1 MVFFALLLCKRQQ
14 LRSPLPRVQ
23 STAPCGAVF
32 VTDKKS
38 KHRRAVAPSGWSKA
52 HVVASAGVRTT
63 RSLACSFQ
71 RSFDP
76 FCPAPKNR
84 HITLQPSND
93 RITIQFSFP
102 PPYHITPRS
111 PRPPLPRVK
120 RTVPS
125 DPFSALIFCTALKNR
140 HIILQTSNCR
150 IVARRFKTPS

>member
-1 MVFFALLLCKRQQ
+1 MIFYPVLSDTQKSNDVLQISSNRIIIQCPFPPLNHDTP
-14 LRSPLPRVQ
+14 RSPARSYPVY
-23 STAPCGAVF
+23 
-32 VTDKKS
+32 
-38 KHRRAVAPSGWSKA
+38 KA
-52 HVVASAGVRTT
+52 QHHAAQ
-63 RSLACSFQ
+63 FQ